1 MARTGLYKSEVKKA
15 RDALIA
21 QGKHPSVDAV
31 RIELGNT
38 GSKTTIHKY
47 LKELEEEDGGA
58 DGRKTSISEALQ
70 DLVERLAAGLQDEAN
85 AQVETLRTEH
95 AEKER
100 QHAAALS
107 AAREE
112 IERLR
117 NQWQSTETT
126 LREEQQ
132 AHDRTREML
141 QKEEI
146 ARRTAEQH
154 AIDLHDRLTDK
165 EAHCQSLED
174 KHRHAYEAL
183 EHYRQSVKEQRDQ
196 DQRRHEQQVQQL
208 QAELRQAQQTIVVK
222 QEDITRLNQEGA
234 RLVAELTHV
243 RQALHA
249 AQENVRSITQRI
261 EALQAVEQRNEV
273 LAAQLADKEA
283 HTQAL
288 QQQLAA
294 ALDKVERLSTQ
305 ARDLELSLV
314 RSQAKFETQQGIVAE
329 FRSYLDNRD
338 PDTSQS

>member
-58 DGRKTSISEALQ
+58 NSRKTSISEALQ

-85 AQVETLRTEH
+85 AQVDALRAEH
-95 AEKER
+95 AGKEQ

-117 NQWQSTETT
+117 NQWQNTETA

-132 AHDRTREML
+132 AHGRTREML

-154 AIDLHDRLTDK
+154 AIDLHDRLSDK

-208 QAELRQAQQTIVVK
+208 QAELRQAQQTIVLK
-222 QEDITRLNQEGA
+222 QEDITRLNKDGA
-234 RLVAELTHV
+234 RLVADLTHA
-243 RQALHA
+243 RQALHG
-249 AQENVRSITQRI
+249 AQENVRSITQRV
-261 EALQAVEQRNEV
+261 EALQSVEQRNGV
-273 LAAQLADKEA
+273 LTAQLADKEA
-283 HTQAL
+283 QTQAL
-288 QQQLAA
+288 QQQLVA

-305 ARDLELSLV
+305 VRDLELALV
-314 RSQAKFETQQGIVAE
+314 QSQAKFEAQQGLVAE
-329 FRSYLDNRD
+329 FRSYLDKRD

>member
-1 MARTGLYKSEVKKA
+1 MARTGLYKSEIKKA

-47 LKELEEEDGGA
+47 LKELEEEDGGIH
-58 DGRKTSISEALQ
+58 GRKTSISEALQ

-85 AQVETLRTEH
+85 AKVDALRAQH
-95 AEKER
+95 AEKEQ

-107 AAREE
+107 AAHEE

-117 NQWQSTETT
+117 NQWQGTETA

-132 AHDRTREML
+132 THGRTREVL

-154 AIDLHDRLTDK
+154 AADLRDRLSDK
-165 EAHCQSLED
+165 EAHCKSLED

-196 DQRRHEQQVQQL
+196 DQHRHEQQVQQL
-208 QAELRQAQQTIVVK
+208 QAELRQAQQTIAVK
-222 QEDITRLNQEGA
+222 QENITRLNQEGA
-234 RLVAELTHV
+234 RLVADLTHV
-243 RQALHA
+243 RQALHTT
-249 AQENVRSITQRI
+249 QENLRSVTQRA
-261 EALQAVEQRNEV
+261 EALQAVEQRNGV
-273 LAAQLADKEA
+273 LAVQLADKEA
-283 HTQAL
+283 YAQAL
-288 QQQLAA
+288 QQQLIAA
-294 ALDKVERLSTQ
+294 SDKTERLLAQ
-305 ARDLELSLV
+305 VRDLELGLV
-314 RSQAKFETQQGIVAE
+314 QSQAKFEAQQGIVAE
-329 FRSYLDNRD
+329 LRSYLDNRK
-338 PDTSQS
+338 PDSGQP